1 MTDMK
6 VEPANELASGQARAK
21 GPSIQELLDEE
32 VVEVPWVL
40 RQERYE
46 FMGDE
51 DLPADRYYS
60 QDFFDREVE
69 KLWPKVWQPAC
80 FEQDIPNVGDTIVYD
95 IVDWSFLIV
104 RVAPDEVKAFYNA
117 CLHRGRQ
124 LRTNDRAAACVPELR
139 CPFHGLVWN
148 VDGSFKEIPPSI
160 AFDFPHIDPPKFGL
174 PEARCEVWDGI
185 VFINMDPNAE
195 PLLEFLGDLTQHLE
209 RWPFKSR
216 WKAAHVAKV
225 MGANWKVTLE
235 AFIESMHVI
244 ATHPQMNAGL
254 LGGDGSNC
262 EYDIYENFARSIMAP
277 PMPNPNLPYE
287 VTEQELI
294 DEMFNRGGV
303 QTEGGYQPEGEAPE
317 LPEGTTARALMAQ
330 AVAEGSA
337 AAGGALAVAGSPM
350 TVVEATASIWYNV
363 FPNWFPWSGPIFYR
377 FRPYGHDPDK
387 SIMECILMVAL
398 PEGTERPPAAAI
410 HWLREEDDWTAA
422 PELGQL
428 AEIFNQDSANIP
440 YVQRGLKSL
449 GRGKPSKGMT
459 LANYQDVRIR
469 HFHKLIAKYLDD

>member
-1 MTDMK
+1 MK
-6 VEPANELASGQARAK
+6 VNATDGPPPGQARAK
-21 GPSIQELLDEE
+21 GPSIQELLDDETLD
-32 VVEVPWVL
+32 VPWVL

-51 DLPADRYYS
+51 DLPADRYFS
-60 QDFFDREVE
+60 QEFFEREVD
-69 KLWPKVWQPAC
+69 KLWPKVWQLAC

-104 RVAPDEVKAFYNA
+104 RVAPDRIKAFYNA

-124 LRTNDRAAACVPELR
+124 LRTNDCAAARLPELR
-139 CPFHGLVWN
+139 CPFHGLAWHI
-148 VDGSFKEIPPSI
+148 DGSFKEVPPSI

-174 PEARCEVWDGI
+174 PEVQCETWDGI

-195 PLLEFLGDLTQHLE
+195 PLRDFLGDLTKHFE
-209 RWPFKSR
+209 RWPFNDR

-225 MGANWKVTLE
+225 MHANWKVTLE
-235 AFIESMHVI
+235 AFLESMHVI
-244 ATHPQMNAGL
+244 TTHPQMNAGL

-262 EYDIYENFARSIMAP
+262 EYDVYENFSRSIMAP

-294 DEMFNRGGV
+294 AEMFNRGGV
-303 QTEGGYQPEGEAPE
+303 QTEGGYQPQGDAPE
-317 LPEGTTARALMAQ
+317 LPDGMTARGLL
-330 AVAEGSA
+330 AEVGRQQGNG
-337 AAGGALAVAGSPM
+337 AGGGAVTVAGSPM
-350 TVVEATASIWYNV
+350 TVVEATSSIWYNV

-387 SIMECILMVAL
+387 CIMECIFMVAL
-398 PEGTERPPAAAI
+398 PAGTERPPAAAI
-410 HWLREEDDWTAA
+410 HWLSEDEDWTAA
-422 PELGQL
+422 PELGAL
-428 AEIFNQDSANIP
+428 AEIFNQDTANIP
-440 YVQRGLKSL
+440 QIQRGLKSL
-449 GRGKPSKGMT
+449 AHGKPTKGIT

-469 HFHKLIAKYLDD
+469 HFHKLIDKYLDA